1 MRRSRPSGGIRR
13 TPAARLT
20 RSAILFLAL
29 LGAQPPVALPQEVR
43 AGAFV
48 FRFWPG
54 QERLAETLALTVQP
68 PPAMPGLPAD
78 ILAAGEIVIYLPP
91 DRKAFESLAP
101 GAPDWSA
108 GLAFPEGDRIVL
120 PTFNYRAGAQLVTV
134 LRHELAHV
142 ALGRY
147 LGPVA
152 PRWFHEGYAQFA
164 AGSWRAEN
172 AWSLRVAIFLG
183 RFPSLQSLSLDFQ
196 RNRLNV
202 EHAYLLSYTVVEYL
216 HRLGGPDGFAALLER
231 WRSTGDLDRA
241 LRTTYG
247 ITLGQFER
255 LWRQDVSS
263 RFGWLLVLGQTAV
276 YWTLLTILL
285 LVMGYF
291 KKRRNRHKL
300 AALDEAARSAADP
313 EGAWQEYGEQDHN
326 QAMIDADE

>member
-1 MRRSRPSGGIRR
+1 
-13 TPAARLT
+13 
-20 RSAILFLAL
+20 
-29 LGAQPPVALPQEVR
+29 
-43 AGAFV
+43 
-48 FRFWPG
+48 
-54 QERLAETLALTVQP
+54 LAETLATTVQP
-68 PPAMPGLPAD
+68 VPAMPGLPAD
-78 ILAAGEIVIYLPP
+78 VLTAGEIEVFLPP
-91 DRKAFESLAP
+91 DRDTFESLAP

-120 PTFNYRAGAQLVTV
+120 PAFDYRSGAQLVTV
-134 LRHELAHV
+134 LRHEIAHV

-172 AWSLRVAIFLG
+172 AWSLRVAILFG
-183 RFPSLQSLSLDFQ
+183 RFPSLQSLSLDFP
-196 RNRLNV
+196 RNRLNA

-231 WRSTGDLDRA
+231 WRVDGDLDRA
-241 LRTTYG
+241 LRNTYG

-263 RFGWLLVLGQTAV
+263 RFGWLLVLGQTAM

-285 LVMGYF
+285 LVMGYW
-291 KKRRNRHKL
+291 KKRRNRIKL
-300 AALDEAARSAADP
+300 AAMEEAARTAEQQADP
-313 EGAWQEYGEQDHN
+313 PLEYGEGDHN
-326 QAMIDADE
+326 HGVIDAEERSG